1 MDPEEAESREQQ
13 LLEDA
18 FSYRTEKQYPEGATE
33 NRKRVI
39 ICYHLVSGHNPGH
52 YVFDQRK
59 MRKHLYKCLDK
70 GHMEMFPHKEVQSHS
85 KIASI
90 DYIDVYCVCRMRK
103 SMEWIWWNVASV
115 LSVSS

>member
-39 ICYHLVSGHNPGH
+39 RKKAAKCVVKDG
-52 YVFDQRK
+52 VFFYK
-59 MRKHLYKCLDK
+59 MKNKDIK
-70 GHMEMFPHKEVQSHS
+70 V
-85 KIASI
+85 
-90 DYIDVYCVCRMRK
+90 CVCVC
-103 SMEWIWWNVASV
+103 SHGNVLTSFVAFCCHV
-115 LSVSS
+115 GGFAEICNE